1 MLTILKL
8 KDEEESIDI
17 GLIRTVI
24 LQRPSNMIY
33 CETNGKLT
41 GVISMGD
48 LLRACRKNQN
58 QVIVNKQFT
67 SIQYGKFIEAKNIFG
82 SAKNIN
88 ALPIITEKN
97 TLVGDYTRWD
107 DLLVLEYL
115 IQADNGRCIEE
126 WGEGREIVLVRPNK
140 LFRMRQKIFEEFKK
154 YLGKHQAKF
163 QCIENTEVSA
173 FLKKTELIL
182 FVDENEI
189 RACKTALYLLHRE
202 NSAHY
207 KMKTYRNI
215 LNDNLG
221 FGDEECALYLK
232 KLRNKGVRIL
242 GLRFEESAYSRQFL
256 KEIELRYERE
266 RAALCATL
274 PEVMHQEFFGELYNE
289 EYASG
294 ILNRPLDYE
303 NNGGVYSL
311 KDCRSQYYNIVNGER
326 CTENQPEYYEK
337 SIYFFGP
344 CYIYGHYVEDKNT
357 IESMLQK
364 KICSHGRNV
373 RVVNCGSMGTD
384 IEYRYLP
391 RLIATQLKKGD
402 IVVLDQPPQYIQGVS
417 YLDLN
422 GVLEKNNAK
431 AEWMA
436 DKIWHCNHKINR
448 FFADAIYN
456 VLAPILEE
464 RVEGQGELI
473 DKDEDFVR
481 YLYLDCYFHHFD
493 YSKINKTGSVVM
505 NCNPFTHGHRYLI
518 EQALE
523 IVDFLIVFVVEE
535 DKSVFSFAERIAMV
549 KKGVEDFE
557 NVMVVPSGPF
567 ISSQITIPEY
577 FNNKQM
583 TENAAEHD
591 EQDATVFAEKIAL
604 PLGIRYRFFGE
615 EPLDEVTNLY
625 NDSMKKVLPQ
635 YGIEAVIIPRK
646 ICNGS
651 VISASTV
658 RKVLAVGNLS
668 ELNQLLPQTTMAV
681 LGLELK
687 PENES

>member
-1 MLTILKL
+1 MLYTPREMLTILQL
-8 KDEEESIDI
+8 KDGEESVDI
-17 GLIRTVI
+17 ESIRSVI
-24 LQRPSNMIY
+24 LKMPSNMIY
-33 CETNGKLT
+33 CETNGELT

-48 LLRACRKNQN
+48 LFRACRKNHN
-58 QVIVNKQFT
+58 YVIVNKKFT
-67 SIQYGKFIEAKNIFG
+67 GIQYGRYIEAKKVFQ

-88 ALPIITEKN
+88 ALPIISENN
-97 TLVGDYTRWD
+97 TLIGDYTRWD

-126 WGEGREIVLVRPNK
+126 WRKGQKIVLVRPNK
-140 LFRMRQKIFEEFKK
+140 AFKLRQKIFEEFKE
-154 YLGKHQAKF
+154 YLEKHEVKI
-163 QCIENTEVSA
+163 QCIEIIDVSEYLNTTDV
-173 FLKKTELIL
+173 FL

-202 NSAHY
+202 NSTHD

-215 LNDNLG
+215 LKDNLG
-221 FGDEECALYLK
+221 FNDEECTLYLK
-232 KLRNKGVRIL
+232 KLLDKGVRVL
-242 GLRFEESAYSRQFL
+242 GLRFEESEYSRQL
-256 KEIELRYERE
+256 LRKIESRFERE
-266 RAALCATL
+266 GAELCATL
-274 PEVMHQEFFGELYNE
+274 PKNMHKEFFGELYSE
-289 EYASG
+289 EYAQG

-311 KDCRSQYYNIVNGER
+311 KDCRSRYYNIVNGER
-326 CTENQPEYYEK
+326 CTANQPQCYEK

-357 IESMLQK
+357 IESLLQQQ
-364 KICSHGRNV
+364 ICSDEAKV

-402 IVVLDQPPQYIQGVS
+402 IVVLDQPPKDIQGVC

-422 GVLEKNNAK
+422 RVLEINDVK

-448 FFADAIYN
+448 FFADAIYH
-456 VLAPILEE
+456 VLAPVLKEK
-464 RVEGQGELI
+464 VEGQGELI

-481 YLYLDCYFHHFD
+481 FLYLECYFHHFEHSR
-493 YSKINKTGSVVM
+493 YRKTGAVVM
-505 NCNPFTHGHRYLI
+505 NCNPFTYGHRYLI

-523 IVDFLIVFVVEE
+523 IVDFLIIFVVEE
-535 DKSVFSFAERIAMV
+535 DKSIFSFAERIAMV
-549 KKGVEDFE
+549 KKGVADFD
-557 NVMVVPSGPF
+557 NVIVVPSGPF

-591 EQDATVFAEKIAL
+591 EQDAVVFAEKIAL

-625 NDSMKKVLPQ
+625 NYSMKKVLPQ
-635 YGIEAVIIPRK
+635 YGIEAVVIPRK
-646 ICNGS
+646 TCSGN

-658 RKVLAVGNLS
+658 RRFLIEGRLS
-668 ELNQLLPQTTMAV
+668 ELNLLLPETTMEV
-681 LGLELK
+681 LGLV
-687 PENES
+687 

>member
-1 MLTILKL
+1 MLYTQKEMLTILKL

-17 GLIRTVI
+17 GSIRTVI

-126 WGEGREIVLVRPNK
+126 WGEGRKIVLVRPNK

-163 QCIENTEVSA
+163 QCIEITEVSA
-173 FLKKTELIL
+173 FLKKTDLIL

-202 NSAHY
+202 SSAHY

-242 GLRFEESAYSRQFL
+242 GLRFEESAYSRQLL

-357 IESMLQK
+357 IESMIQK

-384 IEYRYLP
+384 IEYRYLFS
-391 RLIATQLKKGD
+391 D
-402 IVVLDQPPQYIQGVS
+402 IVMLLSIMERALICLTILYHIQGSISLSDCVHRINHFFKLLTLNLNTVS
-417 YLDLN
+417 VHHYPVRDGIFFCQFPQLAFSDTEIFCCFFY
-422 GVLEKNNAK
+422 GKSVLFP
-431 AEWMA
+431 
-436 DKIWHCNHKINR
+436 NR
-448 FFADAIYN
+448 
-456 VLAPILEE
+456 
-464 RVEGQGELI
+464 
-473 DKDEDFVR
+473 
-481 YLYLDCYFHHFD
+481 H
-493 YSKINKTGSVVM
+493 VV
-505 NCNPFTHGHRYLI
+505 
-518 EQALE
+518 
-523 IVDFLIVFVVEE
+523 IVQFVV
-535 DKSVFSFAERIAMV
+535 
-549 KKGVEDFE
+549 
-557 NVMVVPSGPF
+557 
-567 ISSQITIPEY
+567 
-577 FNNKQM
+577 
-583 TENAAEHD
+583 
-591 EQDATVFAEKIAL
+591 
-604 PLGIRYRFFGE
+604 PL
-615 EPLDEVTNLY
+615 
-625 NDSMKKVLPQ
+625 S
-635 YGIEAVIIPRK
+635 
-646 ICNGS
+646 
-651 VISASTV
+651 
-658 RKVLAVGNLS
+658 
-668 ELNQLLPQTTMAV
+668 
-681 LGLELK
+681 
-687 PENES
+687 